1 MESTLD
7 TAKICETFNAT
18 HVKAEKTFSKLRVL
32 PPVGVCWKPIFE
44 KAFATYSKVKSTCT
58 HAHTHTLISY
68 IRSSKKKKIH
78 SNTHTLHTIFHTCA
92 FTFFFF
98 KNSYGACS
106 KNIVTHLPAGPHT

>member
-68 IRSSKKKKIH
+68 IRSSKKKN
-78 SNTHTLHTIFHTCA
+78 SFQYTHITHHFSHVRIY
-92 FTFFFF
+92 FFFF
-98 KNSYGACS
+98 
-106 KNIVTHLPAGPHT
+106 

>member
-68 IRSSKKKKIH
+68 IRSSKKKKFIPIH
-78 SNTHTLHTIFHTCA
+78 THYTPF
-92 FTFFFF
+92 FTRAHLLFFFL
-98 KNSYGACS
+98 KTAMEHAAKIS
-106 KNIVTHLPAGPHT
+106 